1 MHQVAGR
8 TDIGCKRSN
17 NEDAFGISRIEE
29 GLLAVVCDGMGGH
42 HGGEIASELAVNCFM
57 AEVPRLLA
65 AREPMKYLFAGAGN
79 LAQCAIRQHARDNPG
94 LEKMG
99 TTLVGAL
106 VMGRDVF
113 ITHAGDSRCYV
124 HDGVQMIQITRDD
137 SVIQRMVD
145 SGGVTEEDMINSPF
159 KNMLTNSLSASQD
172 LVAFSYKHA
181 QLDWG
186 NRLLLC
192 SDGLTNTLG
201 NDMIADIL
209 GDKSLTVEACVD
221 KLIAKSLEHKAA
233 DNVTVVV
240 IEIGGN

>member
-8 TDIGCKRSN
+8 TDIGCKRGN

-79 LAQCAIRQHARDNPG
+79 VAQCAIRQYAADHHG

-99 TTLVGAL
+99 TTLVG
-106 VMGRDVF
+106 VFIMERDVF
-113 ITHAGDSRCYV
+113 ITHAGDSRCYI
-124 HDGVQMIQITRDD
+124 HDGKSLVQITRDD

-145 SGGVTEEDMINSPF
+145 SGGVTEEDMANSPF

-172 LVAFSYKHA
+172 LVAFSYKHL
-181 QLDWG
+181 QLEWG
-186 NRLLLC
+186 NRILLC
-192 SDGLTNTLG
+192 SDGLTNTLIS
-201 NDMIADIL
+201 DMIGSIV
-209 GDKSLTVEACVD
+209 GDRSLTVEACVD
-221 KLIAKSLEHKAA
+221 KLITKSLEHKAA
-233 DNVTVVV
+233 DNVTVIV